1 MQHLSSDKDSGI
13 QDDGELARLKVEL
26 QATLG
31 EEELDKLHHTALA
44 DSEESDRGS
53 QHSTSASQEEEQITL
68 SPGKNVNKSPA
79 EAAGKPAG
87 M

>member
-44 DSEESDRGS
+44 ESEESDRGS
-53 QHSTSASQEEEQITL
+53 QHSASQEEDQITL
-68 SPGKNVNKSPA
+68 SPGKNINKSPA